1 MSTRSARIM
10 GLGAGI
16 PSRVLTNADL
26 EKMVDTT
33 DEWIVEHT
41 GIRERRICED
51 GQGNADLCVQAA
63 QGALAEANVAPE
75 DIQLVIVATLTND
88 YRCFPAVAS
97 VVQDRIG
104 ARNAGAFDL
113 SAGCT
118 GWLYAFAVATAFV
131 SSGAYDRVLVIG
143 CDVLSRIT
151 DWTDR
156 ATCVLFGDAAGA
168 AVVGPAEPGR
178 GVLGYVLESDGS
190 LADLLK
196 IPVGGTAIPPTP
208 DNVAGHDHYIQM
220 EGHEVFRV
228 AVRKAPEMAEKTV
241 KSVGL
246 TVQDIDWLVLH
257 QANQRINQAAVK
269 RLGLPADKVVSN
281 VDRFGNTSS
290 GSVPLLLAEY
300 HQEFRDGDLVVLVG
314 FGAGFT
320 YGGVALR
327 WG

>member
-131 SSGAYDRVLVIG
+131 
-143 CDVLSRIT
+143 
-151 DWTDR
+151 
-156 ATCVLFGDAAGA
+156 
-168 AVVGPAEPGR
+168 
-178 GVLGYVLESDGS
+178 
-190 LADLLK
+190 
-196 IPVGGTAIPPTP
+196 
-208 DNVAGHDHYIQM
+208 
-220 EGHEVFRV
+220 
-228 AVRKAPEMAEKTV
+228 
-241 KSVGL
+241 
-246 TVQDIDWLVLH
+246 
-257 QANQRINQAAVK
+257 
-269 RLGLPADKVVSN
+269 
-281 VDRFGNTSS
+281 
-290 GSVPLLLAEY
+290 
-300 HQEFRDGDLVVLVG
+300 
-314 FGAGFT
+314 
-320 YGGVALR
+320 
-327 WG
+327 